1 MMDEQRT
8 EDLTARLISAARPE
22 EYLVECPTVEKT
34 LPEFLGTLLASV
46 KLRRADVVRNCGL
59 NSTVVYDIFA
69 GKSRP
74 GRDHA
79 LMLAF
84 GLNCSLRDTQRLLR
98 LSGNASLWPKNRRD
112 AIIMW
117 CLSHNLSRAECD
129 DELWRLGERCLLGG

>member
-1 MMDEQRT
+1 MDEQRT
-8 EDLTARLISAARPE
+8 EELTAQLVSTVRLE
-22 EYLVECPTVEKT
+22 EYLEKCPSVEKT
-34 LPEFLGTLLASV
+34 LPEYLSALLASV

-84 GLNCSLRDTQRLLR
+84 GLSCSLRDTQRLLR
-98 LSGNASLWPKNRRD
+98 LSGNAGLWPKNRRD

-117 CLSHNLSRAECD
+117 CLIHNLSRAECD
-129 DELWRLGERCLLGG
+129 DELWRLGERCLLGS